1 MRAVFQRCYA
11 FNLLPL
17 IMHSISRKAK
27 MTAGRDSTF
36 SRFRIQEKYF
46 FFFLYQDREFSVN
59 SGPFW
64 IKNFIDSRVYFPLPS
79 IYIRR
84 NRKIECPLHLHRD
97 ILLKESLVECFNRKK
112 EPILEQPIE
121 ISIVCRE
128 IWLKY
133 KTKISKRAGDTV
145 ERSRRKGLS

>member
-1 MRAVFQRCYA
+1 MDNR
-11 FNLLPL
+11 
-17 IMHSISRKAK
+17 
-27 MTAGRDSTF
+27 
-36 SRFRIQEKYF
+36 
-46 FFFLYQDREFSVN
+46 
-59 SGPFW
+59 GPFW

-97 ILLKESLVECFNRKK
+97 ILLTESLVECFNRKK

-128 IWLKY
+128 I
-133 KTKISKRAGDTV
+133 
-145 ERSRRKGLS
+145 